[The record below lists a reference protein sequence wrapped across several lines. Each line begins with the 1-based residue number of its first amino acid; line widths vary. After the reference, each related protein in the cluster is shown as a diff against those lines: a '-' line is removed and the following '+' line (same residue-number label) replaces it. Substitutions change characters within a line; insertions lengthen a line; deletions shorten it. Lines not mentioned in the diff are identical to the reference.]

1 MNRKALG
8 RGLSSIIP
16 EPSVRPPASTPLPPA
31 PVPPAPASE
40 GVRSIDIDRIRPNR
54 EQPRQRFDEA
64 ALESLAKSLKEDGML
79 QPVVVRPADGDR
91 FELVA
96 GERRWRAAQ
105 RAGLHKVL
113 AVVRE
118 VPDDAVLELALVE
131 NLQREDL
138 NPMEEASAYRTLTEE
153 VGLSQQQVAERVGK
167 QRATIA
173 NTLRLLT
180 LPKSVQDR
188 VRRNELSG
196 GQARA
201 IASLADATEQ
211 ERLAEKAVR
220 EGLSVRQLERLVS
233 AAPKGKPRSATRRDP
248 NVVAAE
254 QNLQRALGTRVRI
267 FEGPKGGRIELQFFN
282 KEDLQRVY
290 QVLLDAARRKA

>member
-1 MNRKALG
+1 L
-8 RGLSSIIP
+8 
-16 EPSVRPPASTPLPPA
+16 
-31 PVPPAPASE
+31 
-40 GVRSIDIDRIRPNR
+40 
-54 EQPRQRFDEA
+54 
-64 ALESLAKSLKEDGML
+64 L
-79 QPVVVRPADGDR
+79 QPIVVRPAEGDR
-91 FELVA
+91 FELIA

-105 RAGLHKVL
+105 RAGLHRIP

-131 NLQREDL
+131 NLEREDL
-138 NPMEEASAYRTLTEE
+138 NPMEEASAYRTLTEAL
-153 VGLSQQQVAERVGK
+153 GLTQQQVAERVGR

-201 IASLADATEQ
+201 IASLAVASEQ

-233 AAPKGKPRSATRRDP
+233 AASAEAPKGKPRSAARRDP

-267 FEGPKGGRIELQFFN
+267 FEGAKGGRIELQFFN
-282 KEDLQRVY
+282 REDLQRVY
-290 QVLLDAARRKA
+290 QALLDVARRKP